1 MKFNIYILLIAC
13 LFSCKSQ
20 SNLSTEIKE
29 PIVQNAVTSLKG
41 HESTISLIPN
51 KKIEFKQDKFNSVY
65 VVESDG
71 PNFILKFELKKIQDP
86 QLPDSRYS
94 EILYAELPA
103 DFKEVSL
110 KDGELQTIKLH
121 TAKFCFCEN
130 ANSYEPITTGVFKL
144 TKGKKNSFDLHINFT
159 PKKSSFKV
167 TSIKE
172 VIYVK

>member
-1 MKFNIYILLIAC
+1 MKFNIYILLITC

-29 PIVQNAVTSLKG
+29 PIVQNAVTTLKG
-41 HESTISLIPN
+41 YESTISLIPN
-51 KKIEFKQDKFNSVY
+51 KTIEFKQDKFNSVY

-71 PNFILKFELKKIQDP
+71 PNFILKYELKKNQDP

-103 DFKEVSL
+103 DFKEIL
-110 KDGELQTIKLH
+110 LNNGELQTIKLH

-130 ANSYEPITTGVFKL
+130 ANSYEPITTGVFEIL
-144 TKGKKNSFDLHINFT
+144 KGQKNTFELHIDFI